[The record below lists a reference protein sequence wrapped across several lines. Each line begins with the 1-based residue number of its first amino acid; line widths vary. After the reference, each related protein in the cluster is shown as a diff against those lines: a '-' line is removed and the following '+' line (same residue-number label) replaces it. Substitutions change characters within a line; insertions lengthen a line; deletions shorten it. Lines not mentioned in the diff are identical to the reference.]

1 MVRVTNRSKLS
12 WLSAALI
19 AAAAVAGSTPAGA
32 EPLTLRLDPA
42 QTEVRFEVEAT
53 GHDVEGAFAVQSGEI
68 RFDPATGSASGE
80 IRVDATSA
88 ETGNGSRDET
98 MHQEV
103 LESDTYPLFVF
114 HAQRI
119 TGELAREGKSQ
130 VELHGQLDVHGGTHP
145 ITVPTTVEIDGN
157 HLKASATFP
166 VPYVE
171 WGMKR
176 PGFLFLKVA
185 PVVTVSVDAKGSLQ
199 EATAAES
206 MATGR
211 TGGR

>member
-1 MVRVTNRSKLS
+1 
-12 WLSAALI
+12 
-19 AAAAVAGSTPAGA
+19 
-32 EPLTLRLDPA
+32 
-42 QTEVRFEVEAT
+42 
-53 GHDVEGAFAVQSGEI
+53 
-68 RFDPATGSASGE
+68 
-80 IRVDATSA
+80 
-88 ETGNGSRDET
+88 

-145 ITVPTTVEIDGN
+145 IAVPTTVEIDGN

-199 EATAAES
+199 EAIAAES